1 MKKTYMI
8 PTTELVTINSDV
20 VLTGGSITLNATGG
34 TGTVFDE
41 NATSESLSR
50 HASVWGDDEEENF

>member
-20 VLTGGSITLNATGG
+20 ILTGGSLTLTNEGG
-34 TGTVFDE
+34 TGTVYDE
-41 NATSESLSR
+41 DATSDALSR
-50 HASVWGDDEEENF
+50 RNFSVWGDDEE

>member
-20 VLTGGSITLNATGG
+20 VLTGGSLTLNAEGG
-34 TGTVFDE
+34 TGTVYTED
-41 NATSESLSR
+41 AQGDALSR
-50 HASVWGDDEEENF
+50 RSFNVWGDDEE